1 MYGYV
6 VIHIVEALSWVEFC
20 KFPGWWTGD
29 DNRTKLVPGYNKILV
44 LFCFCAHTLC
54 VCFCLWFLTLKGS
67 TTTKSVPVFYPL
79 FCFFSFFLSSF
90 PWRQFPL
97 SIFSLLLSIIS
108 AALNYFNYGNT
119 FSLFFSSW
127 IEPFCCGN
135 LDGYEWVDGEVGLI
149 S

>member
-54 VCFCLWFLTLKGS
+54 VCFCLWFLSLKGS

-79 FCFFSFFLSSF
+79 FCFFLSFFRLFRGVNFPFLSF
-90 PWRQFPL
+90 HYCFQLFQLPL
-97 SIFSLLLSIIS
+97 IILTTETLFLCSSHPELNLS
-108 AALNYFNYGNT
+108 AAVIWMDMSGWT
-119 FSLFFSSW
+119 VRS
-127 IEPFCCGN
+127 
-135 LDGYEWVDGEVGLI
+135 V
-149 S
+149 